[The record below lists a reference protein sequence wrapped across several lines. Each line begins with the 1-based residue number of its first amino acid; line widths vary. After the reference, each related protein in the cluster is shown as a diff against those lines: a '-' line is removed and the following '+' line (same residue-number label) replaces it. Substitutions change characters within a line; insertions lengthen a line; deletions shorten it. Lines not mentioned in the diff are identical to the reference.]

1 MVILMQPEDMS
12 DSRWPQLLNY
22 FISLTF
28 LDGSTVIL
36 QDMCVILD
44 FALIVTLHALFLSR
58 VTSFFMLS
66 LTSFL
71 SLHPTTTLRPWGKGG
86 FRVSLRLARPA
97 IVVYL
102 PSTLAFSERE

>member
-44 FALIVTLHALFLSR
+44 FALILTLHAPFLSR

-66 LTSFL
+66 LTSCL
-71 SLHPTTTLRPWGKGG
+71 SLHPTTTLRPWGKRWLQGQPQISTSSHCG
-86 FRVSLRLARPA
+86 VSTIYARL
-97 IVVYL
+97 
-102 PSTLAFSERE
+102 